1 MKATG
6 IPNQNRYFSGTS
18 GLLLPFP
25 NKQHYPAEF
34 RDKSRLTFY
43 GTLFNS
49 IEINSSFY
57 KIPMA
62 ATVQKWAESVPD
74 DFIFTFKLWREI
86 THRKDLAFDPEAVS
100 RFMECIAAT
109 GQKKGCLLLQFPPSL
124 KSDRKAQLEHLL
136 QHVRLGDP
144 EQQWK
149 VALEFR
155 HPSWYQEETS
165 DLLRKFRMAIV
176 LHDKPGAASPLIE
189 QEQDFVYLRFHGPD
203 GDYKGGY
210 TDDFLMEYAGYIKDW
225 NEAGKTVYV
234 YFNNTI
240 GDAIRNLQSLNSY
253 LTSISIPTL

>member
-1 MKATG
+1 MKSTG
-6 IPNQNRYFSGTS
+6 IPHQRRYFSGTS

-25 NKQHYPAEF
+25 NKQHFPAEF

-62 ATVQKWAESVPD
+62 STVQKWADSVPE
-74 DFIFTFKLWREI
+74 DFLFTFKLWREI
-86 THRKDLAFDPEAVS
+86 THRKDLEFDSEAVG
-100 RFMECIAAT
+100 RFMECIATA
-109 GQKKGCLLLQFPPSL
+109 GKKKGCLLLQFPPSL
-124 KSDRKAQLEHLL
+124 KSDQLHQLTQLL
-136 QHVRLGDP
+136 HHIRLGDR
-144 EQQWK
+144 EEQWK
-149 VALEFR
+149 IALEFR
-155 HPSWYQEETS
+155 HPSWYQENTY
-165 DLLRKFRMAIV
+165 DLMRKFRISLV
-176 LHDKPGAASPLIE
+176 LHDKPGSASPMIE

-225 NEAGKTVYV
+225 KEEGKTVYV

-240 GDAIRNLQSLNSY
+240 GDAISNLQSLNRH
-253 LTSISIPTL
+253 LRSISVLSF

>member
-1 MKATG
+1 MKATE
-6 IPNQNRYFSGTS
+6 IPNQGFYSGTS

-25 NKQHYPAEF
+25 NKQHYPEEF

-62 ATVQKWAESVPD
+62 STVQKWAESVPE
-74 DFIFTFKLWREI
+74 DFTFTFKLWKEI
-86 THRKDLAFDPEAVS
+86 THRHALEFDPEAVG
-100 RFMECIAAT
+100 RFMTVIAAA
-109 GQKKGCLLLQFPPSL
+109 GKKKGCLLLQFPPSL
-124 KSDRKAQLEHLL
+124 RSDQRNQLTQLL
-136 QHVRLGDP
+136 HQVRLGDP
-144 EQQWK
+144 QQQWK

-155 HPSWYQEETS
+155 HPSWYQEDTWQLMRE
-165 DLLRKFRMAIV
+165 FRMAIV
-176 LHDKPGAASPLIE
+176 LHDKPGSASPMRTQE
-189 QEQDFVYLRFHGPD
+189 QEFVYLRFHGPE

-225 NEAGKTVYV
+225 KEEGKTVYV

-240 GDAIRNLQSLNSY
+240 GDALQNLQSLNRHLS
-253 LTSISIPTL
+253 SVSIPAF